1 MVKNGEGLVLRI
13 HHMNGVRWTWR
24 GRGGQ
29 LSIMHLCGC
38 DVIVL
43 PTVAS
48 IYTAF
53 VSFTIPP
60 EHGPSLER
68 SIHV

>member
-1 MVKNGEGLVLRI
+1 MVSGG
-13 HHMNGVRWTWR
+13 HG
-24 GRGGQ
+24 GGGGGQ